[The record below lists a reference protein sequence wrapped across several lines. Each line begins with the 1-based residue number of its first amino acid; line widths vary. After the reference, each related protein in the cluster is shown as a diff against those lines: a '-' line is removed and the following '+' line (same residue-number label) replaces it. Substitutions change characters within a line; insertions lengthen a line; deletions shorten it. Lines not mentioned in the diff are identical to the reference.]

1 MGERGGGGG
10 GGGMVVQ
17 PLTKFSERGALT
29 GSQFLE
35 GVARKEEGE
44 FFQGVAVFT

>member
-1 MGERGGGGG
+1 MGEGGGGA

-17 PLTKFSERGALT
+17 PLIKFSERGILT

-44 FFQGVAVFT
+44 FFQGVAVFI